1 MQKSITQALEKWKFD
16 EVIQEAMLKR
26 KNQPEEPTEKS
37 DKFRGIGQL
46 MKFARTPSSAQV
58 IFEQKRKQTKRE
70 Q

>member
-16 EVIQEAMLKR
+16 EVIQEAMLKK
-26 KNQPEEPTEKS
+26 KNQPEEPEKS

-58 IFEQKRKQTKRE
+58 IFEQKRKQSKRE

>member
-26 KNQPEEPTEKS
+26 KNQPDEPEKS

-46 MKFARTPSSAQV
+46 MKFARTPSSA
-58 IFEQKRKQTKRE
+58 
-70 Q
+70 